1 MDGIHDLGGK
11 TGFSRL
17 NYSAEE
23 AVFKARWEA
32 AVFTL
37 VQAIGRA
44 GVYTNI
50 DQFRHAVER
59 IDPEA
64 YLNHGYYGRWLGA
77 IETLL
82 VEARVLTTDEITQQA
97 LALGARDTD
106 LIAAQPSH
114 DQSSVSGYAADSSGT
129 TENALFGVADRV
141 HTAEHGPLGHT
152 RLPAYAR
159 GKLGVITACQ
169 GLWPYPDLRAHG
181 DAQSRQHLYTVTFS
195 SAALGFEEVFELN
208 LDLFEPYLSPVEDLI

>member
-1 MDGIHDLGGK
+1 MISAEK

-141 HTAEHGPLGHT
+141 SYSRAWSFG
-152 RLPAYAR
+152 AYS
-159 GKLGVITACQ
+159 TACLCSWQ
-169 GLWPYPDLRAHG
+169 IRGDYSLPRSLALPRFARA
-181 DAQSRQHLYTVTFS
+181 RRCTVT
-195 SAALGFEEVFELN
+195 ATPLYR
-208 LDLFEPYLSPVEDLI
+208 YL